1 MAFVRVPG
9 NEIPEG
15 AEEHWL
21 EGRGG
26 VRLRALTAP
35 STNGPAR
42 GSIIVAPGR
51 TEFIEKYFE
60 VIRELQGRGFAV
72 FCIDWRGQ
80 GLSGREVGNS
90 LKGHFASFDDPVN
103 DLATALRLLAGKLPH
118 PHIALAH
125 SMGGAIVLRALQTR
139 RVELEAAVFSAPMWG
154 IAGLGDLGKK
164 YVAFMSSL
172 GAGGNFAPGVEQ
184 KWKREN
190 FKRNPVTN
198 DKERHARGQGL
209 IAEEP
214 ALALAGP
221 TIGWVSAATAATEGF
236 AQPNAL
242 AHLRLPVLVLS
253 AAQESLVDNKTH
265 DAVITH
271 LSDVTHVTI
280 AGAKHEILMETDEV
294 RAQFWEAFDALVDRV
309 APRNGVAAS

>member
-9 NEIPEG
+9 NEIPDG

-26 VRLRALTAP
+26 VRLRVLTAP
-35 STNGPAR
+35 AHGAPR
-42 GSIIVAPGR
+42 GAVIVAPGR

-60 VIRELQGRGFAV
+60 VARELQGRGFAV

-80 GLSGREVGNS
+80 GLSGRETNNP

-103 DLATALRLLAGKLPH
+103 DLATALRLLAAKLPR

-139 RVELEAAVFSAPMWG
+139 RVDFDAAVITAPMWG
-154 IAGLGDLGKK
+154 IQGLGDLAKN
-164 YVAFMSSL
+164 YVRFVASL
-172 GAGGNFAPGVEQ
+172 GLGANFAPGVETR
-184 KWKREN
+184 WKREN
-190 FKRNPVTN
+190 FKRNPVTH
-198 DKERHARGQGL
+198 DKERHARTQGL

-221 TIGWVSAATAATEGF
+221 TVGWVAAASEMIDGF
-236 AQPNAL
+236 LQPNAL
-242 AHLRLPVLVLS
+242 AHIRTPVLVFS
-253 AAQESLVDNKTH
+253 AGQEQLVDLKSH
-265 DAVITH
+265 EA
-271 LSDVTHVTI
+271 I
-280 AGAKHEILMETDEV
+280 AKLLPNSKLIILADAKHEILMETDDI
-294 RAQFWEAFDALVDRV
+294 RAQFWAGFDSFVEQV
-309 APRNGVAAS
+309 APRRAA